1 VSSADDLVAAA
12 QLMAAKRIR
21 HLRVCEGRVPNRDDR
36 NPQRAAGL
44 AEQREGARD
53 TARALLSR
61 APRA

>member
-1 VSSADDLVAAA
+1 V
-12 QLMAAKRIR
+12 
-21 HLRVCEGRVPNRDDR
+21 LR
-36 NPQRAAGL
+36 GL